1 MNRALLSV
9 LALAA
14 AAGIANADVITQS
27 FTYDWDSSQPQHAF
41 SFQAFDAMGGMRQ
54 LTAVRLGFDGTIS
67 MEIRA
72 HTYDPAPVH
81 TGEWSVEASH
91 TVVAYFNGGG
101 IDLLQGI
108 GGQSRADITGEL
120 GGGIN
125 GEPGTPLIVT
135 DTVNLVNTVEIDP
148 SHLPEFYGSG
158 QFTGFMDG
166 FFDAVVTP
174 PNSGQWIEVMA
185 SLLSQEGAVTLT
197 YEYATVPAPA
207 ATAALGMGLL
217 AGLRRRR

>member
-1 MNRALLSV
+1 MTRLLPA

-14 AAGIANADVITQS
+14 AATAHADVINQS
-27 FTYDWDSSQPQHAF
+27 FSYSWDSNQVQHAF
-41 SFQAFDAMGGMRQ
+41 SVQAFDSMGGTRQ
-54 LTAVRLGFDGTIS
+54 LTAVRLGFDGAIS
-67 MEIRA
+67 MEITA
-72 HTYDPAPVH
+72 HTYDPNPVH

-108 GGQSRADITGEL
+108 GGQSLADITGEL
-120 GGGIN
+120 GGGVN

-135 DTVNLVNTVEIDP
+135 DTINFANTVEVDP
-148 SHLPEFYGSG
+148 ADIAQFYGSG

-174 PNSGQWIEVMA
+174 PPGGQWIEVMA
-185 SLLSQEGAVTLT
+185 SLLAQEGTVTLT
-197 YEYATVPAPA
+197 YEYTTVPAPA
-207 ATAALGMGLL
+207 SSALLG
-217 AGLRRRR
+217 AGLIMARRRRR